1 MISPHSEKKTVLV
14 TGGAGFI
21 GSWVIKSLLERGD
34 DVVCVDEMN
43 DYYSVEQKEKNIEQ
57 IMFEYGRTRVKTYF
71 GDICDGNLMD
81 MIFKKHSIK
90 WVCHL
95 AARAGVRP
103 SIEDPFIYI
112 QSNVDGTTR
121 LLELSRKY
129 EVESFVFAS
138 SSSVYGGSK
147 ESVFKETDNVDFP
160 VSQYAATKKS
170 CELMAHTYNHL
181 YGLNVSGLRFFTVFG
196 PSGRPD
202 MAPYKFIKSVA
213 TGGELLQFGDGSSSR
228 DYTYVSDIV
237 DGIIRSLDRPH
248 GYQIYNLGN
257 GDPVKLTEFINIVEQ
272 EVGLKAKIKVVGDQP
287 GDVPRTCA
295 DISKA
300 REMLGYNPSVSFQD
314 GIRET
319 VKWMKEFVFN

>member
-1 MISPHSEKKTVLV
+1 MTYPPSHNFKQSSSSIITMISPHSEKKTVLV

-170 CELMAHTYNHL
+170 CELKAHTYNHR
-181 YGLNVSGLRFFTVFG
+181 Y
-196 PSGRPD
+196 
-202 MAPYKFIKSVA
+202 
-213 TGGELLQFGDGSSSR
+213 
-228 DYTYVSDIV
+228 
-237 DGIIRSLDRPH
+237 
-248 GYQIYNLGN
+248 
-257 GDPVKLTEFINIVEQ
+257 
-272 EVGLKAKIKVVGDQP
+272 
-287 GDVPRTCA
+287 
-295 DISKA
+295 
-300 REMLGYNPSVSFQD
+300 
-314 GIRET
+314 
-319 VKWMKEFVFN
+319 

>member
-1 MISPHSEKKTVLV
+1 
-14 TGGAGFI
+14 
-21 GSWVIKSLLERGD
+21 
-34 DVVCVDEMN
+34 
-43 DYYSVEQKEKNIEQ
+43 
-57 IMFEYGRTRVKTYF
+57 
-71 GDICDGNLMD
+71 
-81 MIFKKHSIK
+81 
-90 WVCHL
+90 
-95 AARAGVRP
+95 
-103 SIEDPFIYI
+103 
-112 QSNVDGTTR
+112 
-121 LLELSRKY
+121 
-129 EVESFVFAS
+129 
-138 SSSVYGGSK
+138 
-147 ESVFKETDNVDFP
+147 
-160 VSQYAATKKS
+160 
-170 CELMAHTYNHL
+170 
-181 YGLNVSGLRFFTVFG
+181 
-196 PSGRPD
+196 

-272 EVGLKAKIKVVGDQP
+272 EIGLKAKIKVVGDQP

-319 VKWMKEFVFN
+319 VKWMKEFVF